1 MHGSASAARKTRA
14 PWFLAL
20 VVSLFAALGVLAFA
34 AARADAVPLAGS
46 PNPLP
51 GSSYS
56 RSPAQWA
63 HVFTWGRLFSD
74 YRKWLEKQ
82 GQPGRQLFNDQAAR
96 LQLKSRARRSR
107 VVCSSNWRAADSSF
121 SRPMMGTRCTG
132 RLLGRLPGDLRGVK
146 SEGKSGINT

>member
-51 GSSYS
+51 GSS
-56 RSPAQWA
+56 
-63 HVFTWGRLFSD
+63 FEGGD
-74 YRKWLEKQ
+74 
-82 GQPGRQLFNDQAAR
+82 GNQAAGTVLR
-96 LQLKSRARRSR
+96 TDWQNVSPVNHTAFAAGSGSNPTGVVSTANDGKYLKR
-107 VVCSSNWRAADSSF
+107 
-121 SRPMMGTRCTG
+121 
-132 RLLGRLPGDLRGVK
+132 
-146 SEGKSGINT
+146 